1 MISRKNK
8 ERLFFWLFRG
18 CAATVIAILTIII
31 MFVVVNGIDRLD
43 WNFLTQNPMPNET
56 GALVE
61 GGVLSPLIGTLMLM
75 GLVLIIAIPIGVLGA
90 VFLVEYCR
98 NYKWSRYMWMAVN
111 NLAGV
116 PSIVWALLGVGIFVY
131 YLSFGLSLI
140 SAGIT
145 LSLMI
150 LPIIMVSTKEAL
162 EGIPRSIYDASIG
175 LGATKWQT
183 IMHHILPYS
192 ASGII
197 TGTILAL
204 SRAGGE
210 TAPLLL
216 TGVALNAAIPLSLF
230 DQFQA
235 LPYYIYMMTSASD
248 RANAY
253 PMAYAAALLLIIIV
267 MVMNLVAATLRNRY
281 REKYKW

>member
-1 MISRKNK
+1 
-8 ERLFFWLFRG
+8 
-18 CAATVIAILTIII
+18 
-31 MFVVVNGIDRLD
+31 
-43 WNFLTQNPMPNET
+43 MPNDS
-56 GALVE
+56 GALVS
-61 GGVLSPLIGTLMLM
+61 GGILSPIIGTLMLM
-75 GLVLIIAIPIGVLGA
+75 GLVLIIAIPIGVFGA

-98 NYKWSRYMWMAVN
+98 PYKWSRYMWMTVN

-131 YLSFGLSLI
+131 YLAFGLSLI
-140 SAGIT
+140 SAAIT

-150 LPIIMVSTKEAL
+150 LPIVMVSTKEAL
-162 EGIPRSIYDASIG
+162 EAIPSSIYDASIG

-183 IMHHILPYS
+183 ILHHILPYS

-197 TGTILAL
+197 TGIILSL

-216 TGVALNAAIPLSLF
+216 TGVAINAAIPLSIF

-248 RANAY
+248 RASAY
-253 PMAYAAALLLIIIV
+253 PMAYGAALVLIIIM
-267 MVMNLVAATLRNRY
+267 MVMNLAAATLRSRY